1 MKRSEMSK
9 ADLDFVRRENGSL
22 WQFFRAFFL
31 SKLYAVIGFFA
42 YWSLKDGVIFLSLA
56 MMHRVAG
63 SNPAR
68 LISYVTVAVGGVGWF
83 VTYLIL
89 MLTLERTEGAR
100 QIFKKLGIWCAAAGL
115 AWLLGEGLIWLAL
128 RIA

>member
-9 ADLDFVRRENGSL
+9 EDLDFVRRENGSL
-22 WQFFRAFFL
+22 WRFFRAFLL
-31 SKLYAVIGFFA
+31 STLYAVIGFCAF
-42 YWSLKDGVIFLSLA
+42 WSLKDGVVFLLLA
-56 MMHRVAG
+56 MTHRVAG

-68 LISYVTVAVGGVGWF
+68 LISYAAVSAGGLGWF

-89 MLTLERTEGAR
+89 WLSLERTEGIR
-100 QIFKKLGIWCAAAGL
+100 QILKKLGIWCAAAGL

-128 RIA
+128 RVA

>member
-9 ADLDFVRRENGSL
+9 EDLDFWRRENGSL
-22 WQFFRAFFL
+22 LQFFRAFFL
-31 SKLYAVIGFFA
+31 STLYAVIGFFA

-63 SNPAR
+63 SSPAR
-68 LISYVTVAVGGVGWF
+68 LISYVTVALGGVGWF

-89 MLTLERTEGAR
+89 MFSLERTEDAR
-100 QIFKKLGIWCAAAGL
+100 RIFKKLGIWCAAAGL
-115 AWLLGEGLIWLAL
+115 AWLLGEGLILLAL